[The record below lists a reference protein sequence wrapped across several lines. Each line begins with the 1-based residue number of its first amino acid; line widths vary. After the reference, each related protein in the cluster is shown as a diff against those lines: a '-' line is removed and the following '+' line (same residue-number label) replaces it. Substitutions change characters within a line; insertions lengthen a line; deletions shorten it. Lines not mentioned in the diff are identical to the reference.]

1 MPDALRQFL
10 PFGIENLP
18 VLLQTPRAAPRKALS
33 AGLVAYLKR
42 LGAPQASLEAARRL
56 AHPHSRA
63 IVTGQQAGLLTGP
76 AFTFYKAHAAIQLAQ
91 EHHQEDQPV
100 IPVFWVASQ
109 DHDTNEICGIE
120 LLDFEER
127 VHALRL
133 ELPPARPA
141 GRIAFKPYFTEVC
154 SLLQSFGGY
163 PDIRERICRAMVG
176 NWSYS
181 EVFARLMLE
190 FLGPRGLVLFDPMA
204 PELAPLFVPGLE
216 REIADPLASSE
227 AINRTAQAM
236 KIAGLEVALG
246 RGEAATNLF
255 LEGSDQIRRLL
266 RFRAGH
272 FEDGQQRYTPADL
285 RAILAADPTRLT
297 PAAGL
302 RPVLQDTV
310 LPTTGFVV
318 GPGEL
323 KYVAELG
330 GVYALHGLEP
340 PAVIRRMGLTILEPP
355 ILRLL
360 HKYGL
365 EAWAF
370 QANPEGS
377 FKAVLAQ
384 QDTQVQAIQAHL
396 ERIAAEFEQIQA
408 LLQDPTLTRPRHRAQ
423 VRVRHEL
430 ERLQRKILDNALH
443 QENTI
448 GAQFARLQRHLA
460 PPGPLAS
467 YIPQER
473 VYPFLMYLLK
483 HGEIILQRL
492 LELPAT
498 GNHTLDLS

>member
-1 MPDALRQFL
+1 MPDALHPFL
-10 PFGIENLP
+10 PFGIDNLP
-18 VLLQTPRAAPRKALS
+18 ALLRNPRVAPRDALS

-42 LGAPQASLEAARRL
+42 LGAPQASLEAARQL

-63 IVTGQQAGLLTGP
+63 IVSGQQAGLLTGP
-76 AFTFYKAHAAIQLAQ
+76 AFTFYKAHAALELAHQ
-91 EHHQEDQPV
+91 HHQEEQPV
-100 IPVFWVASQ
+100 VPVFWVASQ
-109 DHDTNEICGIE
+109 DHDTDEICAIE

-133 ELPPARPA
+133 KLPHAHPA
-141 GRIAFKPYFTEVC
+141 GRIPFQPYFAEVC

-163 PDIRERICRAMVG
+163 PEIRERICRAMVG
-176 NWSYS
+176 DWSYS

-190 FLGPRGLVLFDPMA
+190 FLGPHGLVLFDPMA

-216 REIADPLASSE
+216 REIAEPLASSE
-227 AINRTAQAM
+227 IINRTAQAM
-236 KIAGLEVALG
+236 KRAGLEPVLG

-255 LEGSDQIRRLL
+255 LEGPDGIRRLL
-266 RFRAGH
+266 RFRDGH
-272 FEDGQQRYTPADL
+272 FEDGEQRYTPTDL
-285 RAILAADPTRLT
+285 RAILAADPARLT

-310 LPTTGFVV
+310 LPTVGFVV

-340 PAVIRRMGLTILEPP
+340 PAVIRRMGLTLLEPP
-355 ILRLL
+355 IERILK
-360 HKYGL
+360 KYGL

-370 QANPEGS
+370 QADPEGS
-377 FKAVLAQ
+377 FKAVLAR
-384 QDTQVQAIQAHL
+384 QDTQVQAIQTHL
-396 ERIAAEFEQIQA
+396 NRIAFEFEQIQA
-408 LLQDPTLTRPRHRAQ
+408 MLFDPTLTRPRHRAQ
-423 VRVRHEL
+423 VRVQHEL

-460 PPGPLAS
+460 PPGPQVGH
-467 YIPQER
+467 IPQER

-483 HGEIILQRL
+483 HGGRV
-492 LELPAT
+492 LEQLSQLPAT
-498 GNHTLDLS
+498 GNHTLSLG

>member
-1 MPDALRQFL
+1 MPNALRQFL

-18 VLLQTPRAAPRKALS
+18 ALLQAPRAAPREALS
-33 AGLVAYLKR
+33 AGLVAYLRR
-42 LGAPQASLEAARRL
+42 LGAPQASLEAAQRL
-56 AHPHSRA
+56 AHPKSRA
-63 IVTGQQAGLLTGP
+63 IITGQQAGLLTGP
-76 AFTFYKAHAAIQLAQ
+76 AFTFYKAHAAIQLAHD
-91 EHHQEDQPV
+91 HHQEDRPV
-100 IPVFWVASQ
+100 VPVFWVASQ
-109 DHDTNEICGIE
+109 DHDTDEISSIE

-127 VHALRL
+127 VHTLRL
-133 ELPPARPA
+133 KLPPAHPA
-141 GRIAFKPYFTEVC
+141 GRIPFQPYFAEVC
-154 SLLQSFGGY
+154 SLLQSFEGY
-163 PDIRERICRAMVG
+163 PDIRERICRALVG
-176 NWSYS
+176 SWNYS

-236 KIAGLEVALG
+236 KMAGLEAALG

-255 LEGSDQIRRLL
+255 LEGPDQIRRLL
-266 RFRAGH
+266 RFRNGH
-272 FEDGQQRYTPADL
+272 FEDGEQRYTPADL
-285 RAILAADPTRLT
+285 RAILTTDPARLT

-310 LPTTGFVV
+310 LPTVGFVV

-330 GVYALHGLEP
+330 GVYALHGLKP
-340 PAVIRRMGLTILEPP
+340 PAVIRRMGLTLLEPP
-355 ILRLL
+355 IERILN
-360 HKYGL
+360 KYSL

-370 QANPEGS
+370 QANPEGA
-377 FKAVLAQ
+377 FKAALAR
-384 QDTQVQAIQAHL
+384 QDARVQAIQAHL

-408 LLQDPTLTRPRHRAQ
+408 LLFDPTLTRSRHRAQ
-423 VRVRHEL
+423 VRVQHEL

-460 PPGPLAS
+460 PPGPQAS
-467 YIPQER
+467 HIPQER
-473 VYPFLMYLLK
+473 VYPFPMYLLK
-483 HGEIILQRL
+483 HGERV
-492 LELPAT
+492 LEKLEQLPAT
-498 GNHTLDLS
+498 GNHTLSLS

>member
-18 VLLQTPRAAPRKALS
+18 VLLRTPRAAPREALS

-42 LGAPQASLEAARRL
+42 LGAPQASLEAARAL
-56 AHPHSRA
+56 AHPNSRA
-63 IVTGQQAGLLTGP
+63 MVSGQQAGLLTGP
-76 AFTFYKAHAAIQLAQ
+76 AFAFYKAHAAIRLAH
-91 EHHQEDQPV
+91 EHTQVDQPV

-109 DHDTNEICGIE
+109 DHDTDEICGIE

-133 ELPPARPA
+133 KLPPAHPA
-141 GRIAFKPYFTEVC
+141 GRIPFNPYFAEVC
-154 SLLQSFGGY
+154 NLIQPFAGY
-163 PDIRERICRAMVG
+163 PEIRERICRSMVG

-190 FLGPRGLVLFDPMA
+190 FLGPYGLVLFDPMA
-204 PELAPLFVPGLE
+204 PELAPLFVPALG

-227 AINRTAQAM
+227 AINHTAQVM
-236 KIAGLEVALG
+236 KMAGLEVALG

-255 LEGSDQIRRLL
+255 LEGPDQIRRLL

-272 FEDGQQRYTPADL
+272 FEDGERSHTSADL
-285 RAILAADPTRLT
+285 RAILAADPARIT

-310 LPTTGFVV
+310 LPTAGFVV

-330 GVYALHGLEP
+330 GVYALHGLEL
-340 PAVIRRMGLTILEPP
+340 PAVIRRMGVTILEPP
-355 ILRLL
+355 IERMLE
-360 HKYGL
+360 KYGL

-370 QANPEGS
+370 QADPEGS
-377 FKAVLAQ
+377 FKAALAQ
-384 QDTQVQAIQAHL
+384 QDTRVQAIQAHL
-396 ERIAAEFEQIQA
+396 ERISTEFEQIQE
-408 LLQDPTLTRPRHRAQ
+408 LLCDPTLARPRHRAQ
-423 VRVRHEL
+423 VRIKHEL
-430 ERLQRKILDNALH
+430 ERLQRKILDNTLH

-448 GAQFARLQRHLA
+448 GAQFARLHRHLA
-460 PPGPLAS
+460 PAS
-467 YIPQER
+467 PQAGYTAQER
-473 VYPFLMYLLK
+473 VYPFLMYMLK
-483 HGEIILQRL
+483 HGDIVLQRL

-498 GNHTLDLS
+498 GNHTLSLA